1 MTESRRVCG
10 SCIHL
15 NVDKGTCHH
24 PQAENAWGHLK
35 GMANFMPEASYRAR
49 RWPVAPGWCGYFRP
63 TEGWLLAAGLD
74 TVLTKQKT
82 VKKQKE
88 AA

>member
-1 MTESRRVCG
+1 MTESRRTCG

-49 RWPVAPGWCGYFRP
+49 RWPVAPGWCGYFNP
-63 TEGWLLAAGLD
+63 TEGWLLAAVSKVMD
-74 TVLTKQKT
+74 VAMPKTKKR
-82 VKKQKE
+82 KE